1 MVCQAFEKEFQLN
14 IHYITSITSGKCWHL
29 QNDLSTSSGKWHP
42 VSGKGWHFGKVSISS
57 CKCYHG
63 CQEVNMHHFKLY
75 IQAEICIKP
84 SSIVTTGLGTGFGWV
99 TWCFFFVF
107 FLIGLTDIWN
117 AKIFKHHQMSIN
129 AFLLLGVFKRLLIWW
144 DMAILVKITI
154 IHWAN

>member
-57 CKCYHG
+57 CKRYHR

-99 TWCFFFVF
+99 TWCFFCF
-107 FLIGLTDIWN
+107 FFWLVELISGTLKYSN
-117 AKIFKHHQMSIN
+117 
-129 AFLLLGVFKRLLIWW
+129 
-144 DMAILVKITI
+144 ITKGASMLSCC
-154 IHWAN
+154 WEYSKGYWFDGTWLF